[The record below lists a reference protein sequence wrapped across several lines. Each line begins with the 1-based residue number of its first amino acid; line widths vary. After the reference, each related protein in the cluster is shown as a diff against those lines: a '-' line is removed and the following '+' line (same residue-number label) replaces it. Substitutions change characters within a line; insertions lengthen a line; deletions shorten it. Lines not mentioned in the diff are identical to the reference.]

1 MKPSIRIRRDPT
13 TFKTVKSQSNRSLQ
27 PIMTEIQMRKKIRK
41 LRSKSNKMNLRIRM
55 SSKRLN
61 RHRKSFQ
68 IQLKFKWSPCLRLL
82 MLNKISEVIKK
93 TRRKI
98 VNIMIKRIL
107 TTKTTTTMM
116 RNLKES
122 ISENGALSNT
132 VSAPLI
138 AKTRMMITFKAVAIA
153 IILCSMRIY
162 MTAVIVM
169 KVKRN
174 RKIITKCKIIVM
186 I

>member
-1 MKPSIRIRRDPT
+1 
-13 TFKTVKSQSNRSLQ
+13 
-27 PIMTEIQMRKKIRK
+27 
-41 LRSKSNKMNLRIRM
+41 
-55 SSKRLN
+55 
-61 RHRKSFQ
+61 
-68 IQLKFKWSPCLRLL
+68 